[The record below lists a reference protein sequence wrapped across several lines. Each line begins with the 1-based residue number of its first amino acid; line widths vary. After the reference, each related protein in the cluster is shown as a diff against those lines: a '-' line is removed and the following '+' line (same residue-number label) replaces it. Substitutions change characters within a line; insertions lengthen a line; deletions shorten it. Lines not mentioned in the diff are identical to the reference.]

1 MSNLTS
7 VSKERLAKKA
17 QAAEQ
22 AKKHINSADS
32 VSADEVKQKRLNVD
46 IPDELHKALKQAALD
61 RDTSVKEIVIQGIK
75 EMIK

>member
-1 MSNLTS
+1 MSNITS

-22 AKKHINSADS
+22 AKGHINAADAA
-32 VSADEVKQKRLNVD
+32 VTEEVKQKRLNVN
-46 IPDELHKALKQAALD
+46 IPEELHKKLKQAALD

>member
-22 AKKHINSADS
+22 AKDHINAADAA
-32 VSADEVKQKRLNVD
+32 VTEEVKQKRLNVN
-46 IPDELHKALKQAALD
+46 IPEELHKKLKQAALD

>member
-7 VSKERLAKKA
+7 VTKERLAKKA

-22 AKKHINSADS
+22 AKGHINAADLAS
-32 VSADEVKQKRLNVD
+32 VEEVKQKRLNVD
-46 IPDELHKALKQAALD
+46 IPEDLHKRLKQVALD